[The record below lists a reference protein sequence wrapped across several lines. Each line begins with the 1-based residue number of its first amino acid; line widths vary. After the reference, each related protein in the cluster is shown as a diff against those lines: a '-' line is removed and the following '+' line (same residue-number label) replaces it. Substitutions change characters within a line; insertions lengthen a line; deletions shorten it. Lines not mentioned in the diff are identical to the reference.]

1 MDKRKLSL
9 LLKRNIRRIES
20 GDVYEYLDRYVL
32 NKPELDL
39 SNKLKINSL
48 EKSLLDIK
56 DVKKFLNHLSKLTGY
71 CVFIISKNHLFYSGN
86 DASSDY
92 STFNKLTLFR
102 HSLKD
107 IENGKL
113 LSLINQKSNQHDFN
127 VQVVSN
133 LDKFQIED
141 SLLVSVRLP
150 NSNLNLGVLGALDSD
165 LDTTVNVLNYLYNS
179 QTFNERLSRIFF

>member
-9 LLKRNIRRIES
+9 LLKRNIRKIES
-20 GDVYEYLDRYVL
+20 QDVYDYLDKFVL
-32 NKPELDL
+32 NKSELDL
-39 SNKLKINSL
+39 ASKLKLNTL
-48 EKSLLDIK
+48 EKSLIDIK
-56 DVKKFLNHLSKLTGY
+56 DVKKFLNHISKLTGF

-86 DASSDY
+86 DSNSDFT
-92 STFNKLTLFR
+92 TFNKLSLFR

-113 LSLINQKSNQHDFN
+113 LKLINQKSNQHDYN
-127 VQVVSN
+127 VKVVPN

-150 NSNLNLGVLGALDSD
+150 HSSLNLGVLGGMDSD
-165 LDTTVNVLNYLYNS
+165 LETTVNIINYLYNS
-179 QTFNERLSRIFF
+179 QTFNERISRIFY